1 MIFDEKEL
9 ICFNSILAGKKIL
22 GISIEDKEEMNTGEY
37 IKDTIVSL
45 KEKGIIDGEG
55 NISKIGVLPIRAL
68 EQYKNCKNHIV
79 INNTC
84 IGLINNQETIDIKKV
99 KDCYDISRVNKLSII
114 TQILKK
120 SSFLRGSLS
129 VHSSGNKLGKI
140 SMDIE
145 ELLTKD
151 SIHMIKYLEKSIISD
166 KIFFYDDKQGF
177 SYDLIGKIL
186 KEVKPHDIKSTIVTD
201 FDIQVVGE

>member
-1 MIFDEKEL
+1 MIFSEKEL
-9 ICFNSILAGKKIL
+9 ICFNSILDGKKIL

-45 KEKGIIDGEG
+45 KEKGIIDSEG

-84 IGLINNQETIDIKKV
+84 FGLINNQEAIAIKKV

-114 TQILKK
+114 TEILKK
-120 SSFLRGSLS
+120 SSFLRGSLG
-129 VHSSGNKLGKI
+129 VHSSENKLDKV

-151 SIHMIKYLEKSIISD
+151 SIHMIKYLERSVISD

-177 SYDLIGKIL
+177 SYDLIGKSL
-186 KEVKPHDIKSTIVTD
+186 KEVKPHDIKRTIVTD

>member
-9 ICFNSILAGKKIL
+9 ICFNSILDGKKIL

-45 KEKGIIDGEG
+45 KEKGIIDSEG

-84 IGLINNQETIDIKKV
+84 FGLINNQEAIAIKKV

-114 TQILKK
+114 TEILKK

-129 VHSSGNKLGKI
+129 VHISENKLDKVSI
-140 SMDIE
+140 DLE
-145 ELLTKD
+145 ELLAKD
-151 SIHMIKYLEKSIISD
+151 SIHMTKYLEKSVISD

-177 SYDLIGKIL
+177 SYDLIGKSL

-201 FDIQVVGE
+201 FDIRVVGE